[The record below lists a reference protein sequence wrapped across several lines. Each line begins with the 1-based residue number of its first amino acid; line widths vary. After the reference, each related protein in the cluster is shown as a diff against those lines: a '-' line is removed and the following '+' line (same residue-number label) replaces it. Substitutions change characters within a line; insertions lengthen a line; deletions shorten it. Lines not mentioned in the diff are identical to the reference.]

1 MTLFAVSSTPL
12 WLALGALALGS
23 PLHALT
29 SVQSKPAGLLTNL
42 LSRAEKSLITTPYPS
57 FSWIVPTT
65 DEGDAQSAYRLLV
78 ATRPDLLVEGE
89 ADLWDSGKIAADRSL
104 HVRYAGPRL
113 ESGQTAWWTVRTWN
127 RVGRPS
133 AYATPQRF
141 NVGRTDRS
149 ADKWPGESRWVRL
162 PDENGEERW
171 TFEDRHPVAYHEQ
184 APVRSVARPDGVTF
198 LDFGKAAF
206 SGLRLELTW
215 TPPPGGPAS
224 VQIEVVVGEKARPD
238 DESIE
243 PRPGGG
249 VIYRRYPLDIAPG
262 TRTYTVAFPRFV
274 PKYPH
279 SQAMPAHMPE
289 VVPFRYCEL
298 RPGAEKVSVVSA
310 QRLALWYE
318 FDDEAA
324 SFASS
329 SPALDQVYQLC
340 KYSLKVNTFNGD
352 FASSERE
359 RMMYEADTFIQQMG
373 HYAADREFAIAR
385 YSVENMLYHGS
396 WPTEW
401 ISHCLLMVWA
411 DYWHTGDSSLLA
423 RHYETLKPK
432 TLTALAR
439 EDGLISTRTGLQ
451 TSAFLASIHAPQ
463 LRDIVDWPTHMADG
477 FEFRDYNSVVNAFH
491 HRSLVL
497 MAKIAGELGR
507 TEDQATY
514 AARADKVRASFQ
526 SAFFDSAAGLYRD
539 GIGSEHHS
547 FHANLFALAFDL
559 VPADRQL
566 GILAWLKS
574 RGMACGVYPAHYVLE
589 TFFDHDEADH
599 ALSLL
604 TSNGDRGW
612 LNMLRMGSTVTTEA
626 WDMKY
631 KHNISWTHAWSAS
644 PAHIIPRKLMGIEAA
659 EPGFGRVNIR
669 PRLASLEQASV
680 KLPTIRGDIR
690 LFATNIP
697 AQNYTL
703 DLELPANVRASVFV
717 PVFERASDDVLV
729 DGVAMHARRC
739 GAWLELP
746 DIASGGHK
754 IERLRQCSPIH

>member
-1 MTLFAVSSTPL
+1 MPIDTLSFALIWLTLGSLAINTPL
-12 WLALGALALGS
+12 EARPPDQAS
-23 PLHALT
+23 
-29 SVQSKPAGLLTNL
+29 PAGLLTNL
-42 LSRAEKSLITTPYPS
+42 LSRPEKTLITTATPA
-57 FSWIVPTT
+57 FSWIVPATAT
-65 DEGDAQSAYRLLV
+65 DDAQSAYRILV
-78 ATRPDLLVEGE
+78 ATAPELLREGK
-89 ADLWDSGKIAADRSL
+89 ADLWDSDRIASDQSL
-104 HVRYAGPRL
+104 HIRYAGKAL
-113 ESGQTAWWTVRTWN
+113 ASGQSAWWTVRTWN
-127 RVGRPS
+127 RDGRPS
-133 AYATPQRF
+133 AYATPHKF
-141 NVGRTDRS
+141 NIGRTERS

-162 PDENGEERW
+162 ADENGEQRW
-171 TFEDRHPVAYHEQ
+171 TFENRHPVAYHKQ
-184 APVRSVARPDGVTF
+184 APTRSVSRPGGVTF
-198 LDFGKAAF
+198 LDFGQAAF
-206 SGLRLELTW
+206 AGLQLELSW
-215 TPPPGGPAS
+215 TPAPGSANTTR
-224 VQIEVVVGEKARPD
+224 IEVVVGEKARPD
-238 DESIE
+238 GESIDS
-243 PRPGGG
+243 RPGGG
-249 VIYRRYPLDIAPG
+249 VIYRRYPLDISPV
-262 TRTYTVAFPRFV
+262 TRVYTVEFPRFV

-279 SQAMPAHMPE
+279 SQAMPPHMPE

-298 RPGAEKVSVVSA
+298 RPCAEKVSVVSA
-310 QRLALWYE
+310 RRLALWYE
-318 FDDEAA
+318 FDDEVA
-324 SFASS
+324 SFSSS
-329 SPALDQVYQLC
+329 SPDLDKVYQLC

-451 TSAFLASIHAPQ
+451 TREFLASIHAPQ

-477 FEFRDYNSVVNAFH
+477 FEFLEYNSVVNAFH
-491 HRSLVL
+491 YRSLVL
-497 MAKIAGELGR
+497 MARIGGELGLAD
-507 TEDQATY
+507 DQAFY
-514 AARADKVRASFQ
+514 AARAEKVRASFQ
-526 SAFFDSAAGLYRD
+526 EAFFDPASGLYRD
-539 GIGSEHHS
+539 GIGSEHKS
-547 FHANLFALAFDL
+547 FHANLFALAFGL
-559 VPADRQL
+559 VPAERQPAL
-566 GILAWLKS
+566 IAWLKS

-604 TSNGDRGW
+604 TSDSDRGW

-644 PAHIIPRKLMGIEAA
+644 PAHIIPRKLMGIEPAS
-659 EPGFGRVNIR
+659 PGFGRVNIR
-669 PRLASLEQASV
+669 PRLASLEQATV

-690 LFATNIP
+690 LSVLNRP

-703 DLELPANVRASVFV
+703 DVALPANVRARVFV
-717 PVFERASDDVLV
+717 PVFARSTDDVLV
-729 DGVAMHARRC
+729 DGVTVQARRD
-739 GAWLELP
+739 GQWLELP
-746 DIASGGHK
+746 EIGSGPRR
-754 IERLRQCSPIH
+754 IERLRQ